1 MFESH
6 FYGFVVSRW
15 VTTTVLAW
23 TGRRRV
29 TASWWP
35 RWSSSWPT
43 STAPPRPTTST
54 PPGPTASP
62 RSSMNRYAHELG
74 LTVTVTVDFLFTLS
88 TLNGTFCLPFQ
99 NWVGLCGTFCSIFLT
114 SQYNICYS
122 FTSVHIVT
130 LTSSDYRSMLTLN
143 TKFCLNLNSVYFYLI
158 TD

>member
-6 FYGFVVSRW
+6 FHGFVVSRW
-15 VTTTVLAW
+15 VTTTVLGW

-43 STAPPRPTTST
+43 STAPPRPITST

-74 LTVTVTVDFLFTLS
+74 FTVTVTVDFLFTLS
-88 TLNGTFCLPFQ
+88 TLDVKIKRGFLSTLSKLKGAFCLPCQ
-99 NWVGLCGTFCSIFLT
+99 NWVGRGALWDILF
-114 SQYNICYS
+114 
-122 FTSVHIVT
+122 HIP
-130 LTSSDYRSMLTLN
+130 DQPH
-143 TKFCLNLNSVYFYLI
+143 CNSEVIWLLLYVKI
-158 TD
+158 KH